1 MVYGC
6 LLDCSKAFDT
16 VEHSKLF
23 QKLLDAKMPKI
34 IVRMM
39 TSIYRRQTANVRWKG
54 QLSEEFPIRN
64 GVRQGAVI
72 SPILFSFYMDNLFNI
87 LKSSGS
93 GCFIGKYNAG
103 CAGYADDLL
112 FLCPTRGGLQDML
125 DIAQK
130 YVEEHN
136 ITFSTNTDPIK
147 SKTKGIV
154 FSKSPL
160 NFNPAPLKLNGTP
173 LPWIDHAKYLGN
185 TITSV
190 PDGFCKDAKEKRA
203 RYIERNCEI
212 MQEFPMAHPEVKC
225 NINRIYNSSFPGSVL
240 YDLSSTPATQ
250 LKNSWSVSTRHM
262 WGLPLHAHRYLIEE
276 LGGQHA
282 QSMMILRY
290 VKFLQSI
297 TRSPKNCVQ
306 FLLHKVI
313 GNAESITGKNVAFI
327 MRKTRFKFDLLT
339 VAPNMLKNKLKFSE
353 LHENNIWRVNMIRE
367 ITNIKQGVL
376 TLDEG
381 SATQNWMN

>member
-6 LLDCSKAFDT
+6 LLDCTKAFDT

-39 TSIYRRQTANVRWKG
+39 ISIYRRQTANVRWKG

-93 GCFIGKYNAG
+93 GCFIGKYYAG

-130 YVEEHN
+130 YVEEHK
-136 ITFSTNTDPIK
+136 ITFSTNPDPIK

-160 NFNPAPLKLNGTP
+160 NFNPAPL
-173 LPWIDHAKYLGN
+173 
-185 TITSV
+185 TS
-190 PDGFCKDAKEKRA
+190 
-203 RYIERNCEI
+203 
-212 MQEFPMAHPEVKC
+212 
-225 NINRIYNSSFPGSVL
+225 
-240 YDLSSTPATQ
+240 
-250 LKNSWSVSTRHM
+250 
-262 WGLPLHAHRYLIEE
+262 
-276 LGGQHA
+276 
-282 QSMMILRY
+282 
-290 VKFLQSI
+290 
-297 TRSPKNCVQ
+297 
-306 FLLHKVI
+306 
-313 GNAESITGKNVAFI
+313 
-327 MRKTRFKFDLLT
+327 
-339 VAPNMLKNKLKFSE
+339 
-353 LHENNIWRVNMIRE
+353 
-367 ITNIKQGVL
+367 
-376 TLDEG
+376 
-381 SATQNWMN
+381 